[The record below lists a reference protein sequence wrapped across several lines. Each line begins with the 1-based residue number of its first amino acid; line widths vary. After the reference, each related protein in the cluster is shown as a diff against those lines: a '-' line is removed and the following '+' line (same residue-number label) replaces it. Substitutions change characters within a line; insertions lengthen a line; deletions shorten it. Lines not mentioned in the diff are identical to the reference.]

1 MSMLIRQRGDHFDN
15 IVADAP
21 SILSVAD
28 APLLS
33 RAVEGCIF
41 VLEAEIVAQRG
52 VNFSPVRL

>member
-1 MSMLIRQRGDHFDN
+1 MSMLIRPLGDHFGN

-21 SILSVAD
+21 PILSIAD

-33 RAVEGCIF
+33 LAVEGYIF

-52 VNFSPVRL
+52 VRFSPVRL